1 MIHWLRYFLISL
13 IFSERRR
20 RRNDD
25 DDASWDG
32 ESSSDS
38 EDEILSDED
47 TVVLKD
53 KEDSIEKIKDVTDL
67 TTDKVSSVKTDNYFD
82 CSLGKFFVTIG
93 LNLVQEYVQNDLLKQ
108 QTRKLNR
115 EKKTGNS
122 TKATQTSI
130 ASLIKNLEFSKENN
144 APYHLPQI
152 KCEFCSFKT
161 ESTLVMQYH
170 LETPHMKNNLYK
182 CNFCLPY
189 VHKQPHEILLHM
201 QEEHLIRGRLE
212 RAPSYH
218 QCPNCPFEENGKGKF
233 ARHQIACAKKFKPEA
248 NLAPPIEW
256 EPPAKIPKVKV
267 RGNYSSCYFIF
278 LYLYLYII
286 FHLNNTFSDIKGT

>member
-1 MIHWLRYFLISL
+1 MSL
-13 IFSERRR
+13 FSERKR

-47 TVVLKD
+47 TIVIKD
-53 KEDSIEKIKDVTDL
+53 KEDSIEEIKDITDL
-67 TTDKVSSVKTDNYFD
+67 TADKVVSVKTDNYFD

-122 TKATQTSI
+122 TKATQSSI

-144 APYHLPQI
+144 APYHFPQT
-152 KCEFCSFKT
+152 KCEFCSFKS
-161 ESTLVMQYH
+161 ESTLVMQHH

-182 CNFCLPY
+182 CNFCLSY
-189 VHKQPHEILLHM
+189 AHKQPQDILFHM
-201 QEEHLIRGRLE
+201 QEEHQVRGRLE

-233 ARHQIACAKKFKPEA
+233 ARHQIACAKKFKPET

-256 EPPAKIPKVKV
+256 EPPAKIPKV
-267 RGNYSSCYFIF
+267 GENSSFCCF
-278 LYLYLYII
+278 LYFTII
-286 FHLNNTFSDIKGT
+286 SRCSFR